1 MEEEEEV
8 EAKSSSRCHSTSS
21 SGLQGSSSRG
31 GRCFGGDYAL
41 WQHLGVAAAPWC
53 GSTLDGAKHLS
64 TNCCCSQVER
74 LLCLAWTLG
83 YPIVQLSSTFDTVE
97 MVVQPVTAA
106 AAGFAIFCSGYVW
119 RSFSW
124 RPGSYVRLCCHIS
137 LYLTML

>member
-1 MEEEEEV
+1 MEEEEEEEV

-41 WQHLGVAAAPWC
+41 WQHLGGVAAAPQ
-53 GSTLDGAKHLS
+53 H
-64 TNCCCSQVER
+64 Q
-74 LLCLAWTLG
+74 LLLLFFPGGTAAMLG
-83 YPIVQLSSTFDTVE
+83 FDPIVQLSSTFDTVE

-124 RPGSYVRLCCHIS
+124 RPGSSFRLCHIS

>member
-1 MEEEEEV
+1 MEEEEEEV

-41 WQHLGVAAAPWC
+41 WQHLGVAAPQHQLLLLFFPGGTAAMLGFDPR
-53 GSTLDGAKHLS
+53 LS
-64 TNCCCSQVER
+64 NC
-74 LLCLAWTLG
+74 
-83 YPIVQLSSTFDTVE
+83 PIVSSTFDPVE

-124 RPGSYVRLCCHIS
+124 RPGSCVRLCHIS